1 MARNKSAIQALMRPS
16 LRLGLWILSAAVAI
30 QVSVSLWTTKLPGRH
45 WVLLRRLRHAG
56 RAHHLTLGA
65 IVLFAI
71 CAACICLLSQMV
83 LVKARVYNAKDP
95 VIFRARE
102 LQGFTE
108 QDRNSEPLARFG
120 LYVNDILKVQY
131 PDSLS
136 KVVAIRHWVRLQQSQ
151 DGSVWSP
158 PVRVNHEDPHQLV
171 KEQKQGVPGSCR
183 RFSYILLGALL
194 SAGFRAR
201 IVGFV
206 STLNRRNVKQHAAV
220 EVWLEELGQWVLLDP
235 TYDTVILVDGKV
247 ASAIELHEAI
257 VVGDLSRIS
266 FERNG
271 GTLAPHP
278 RAEFYQRY
286 CRHLFVALSNA
297 VFDGHAVRIAGRN
310 RIRFLHYSREAE
322 YPEFRKR
329 LLLGAGSSGLFLS
342 LVLWTWS
349 LLSLAAE

>member
-1 MARNKSAIQALMRPS
+1 MRSP
-16 LRLGLWILSAAVAI
+16 LRLWLWLLSATVVI
-30 QVSVSLWTTKLPGRH
+30 QVSALLWTTQFSGRH
-45 WVLLRRLRHAG
+45 WALLRRLRHAG
-56 RAHHLTLGA
+56 RIHHLNLGA
-65 IVLFAI
+65 IALLAV
-71 CAACICLLSQMV
+71 CVACICLLSQMV
-83 LVKARVYNAKDP
+83 LVKARVYNTKDP

-102 LQGFTE
+102 LLGFIE
-108 QDRNSEPLARFG
+108 QDRNSEALARFG
-120 LYVNDILKVQY
+120 LHFNDVLSVQY
-131 PDSLS
+131 ADSLS

-151 DGSVWSP
+151 DDSVWLP
-158 PVRVNHEDPHQLV
+158 PARINHEDPHRLL
-171 KEQKQGVPGSCR
+171 KEQRQGVPGACR

-206 STLNRRNVKQHAAV
+206 STLNRRDAQQHAAV

-235 TYDTVILVDGKV
+235 TCDTVILVDGKV

-257 VVGDLSRIS
+257 MTGDLTRIS

-271 GTLAPHP
+271 GALAPHP

-286 CRHLFVALSNA
+286 CRHLFVAMSNA
-297 VFDGHAVRIAGRN
+297 VFDGHALRIVGRN
-310 RIRFLHYSREAE
+310 RIRFLHYSREVE
-322 YPEFRKR
+322 YPEFRKQ
-329 LLLGAGSSGLFLS
+329 LLLGAGGSGLFLS